1 MIRGFRGAT
10 TVKKNTEE
18 QIVNSTKRLLEK
30 MIKENNI
37 FPENVSHI
45 WFTVTS
51 DLDAAF
57 PAKATRLIDGWQFVP
72 VMCAREIPVPQSLPL
87 CIRIM
92 LTAETEAAQDE
103 VHHVYLNDAVSL
115 RPDLELTKKR
125 DSL

>member
-30 MIKENNI
+30 IINENQI
-37 FPENVSHI
+37 SPEDVSHI
-45 WFTVTS
+45 WFTVTT
-51 DLDAAF
+51 DIDAAF
-57 PAKATRLIDGWQFVP
+57 PAKATRLIDNWQFVP
-72 VMCAREIPVPQSLPL
+72 VMCAQEIPVPDSLPL

-92 LTAETEAAQDE
+92 LTAETNKKQEE
-103 VHHVYLNDAVSL
+103 VRHVYLNDAVSL

-125 DSL
+125 DTM